1 MKKTFALF
9 LLIICI
15 FFFNYSDHA
24 FSNSNQKDSFITL
37 TSTDKSLRVND
48 STNITVNINEH
59 NNLKLTYMWSA
70 NIGKIGGQGKQVTY
84 IAPDSKGKAVITV
97 RITDEESNVY
107 EDFIS
112 ILIYK
117 QFIILKADDLVFDK
131 SYIISQNW
139 KRFISYIKT
148 KRIKSSIG
156 IIGNSLKKRNSKYF
170 SLIKNLN
177 KSGYF
182 EIWNHGYNHFLNDT
196 KRDGK
201 IYSEFSNTSYKFQK
215 KYLLKTQN
223 LAKKKLGITLHTFGA
238 PGNAIDE
245 NTLQVIDEVDD
256 IKVWLIGDISSTK
269 LILSDHCWIERPIHN
284 PNYQRF
290 LNCYNPK
297 LEYLLLQIH
306 PHSWDEGR
314 FEQLKKI
321 IEYLIQEGVT
331 FILPY
336 EYYELL
342 NMK

>member
-1 MKKTFALF
+1 MKNFSLF
-9 LLIICI
+9 LFLICI
-15 FFFNYSDHA
+15 FFFNCSDRTFA
-24 FSNSNQKDSFITL
+24 NSNQKDSFINL
-37 TSTDKSLRVND
+37 TSTDKFLRVND
-48 STNITVNINEH
+48 STNITVNINER
-59 NNLKLTYMWSA
+59 NNLKLTYMWSV
-70 NIGKIGGQGKQVTY
+70 NIGKIRGQGKQVTY

-97 RITDEESNVY
+97 SITDKESIVY
-107 EDFIS
+107 EDSIS

-117 QFIILKADDLVFDK
+117 QFIILKADDLMFDK

-139 KRFISYIKT
+139 KRFIRYIIR

-156 IIGNSLKKRNSKYF
+156 IVGNSLKRRRSKYF

-177 KSGYF
+177 QSGYF
-182 EIWNHGYNHFLNDT
+182 EIWNHGYNHMLNVA

-215 KYLLKTQN
+215 KHLLRTQN
-223 LAKKKLGITLHTFGA
+223 LAKKKLGITLRTFGA

-245 NTLQVIDEVDD
+245 NTSQVIDEVDD

-269 LILSDHCWIERPIHN
+269 LILIDYCWIERPIHN
-284 PNYQRF
+284 PNYQGF

-306 PHSWDEGR
+306 PGNWDDGR
-314 FEQLKKI
+314 IEQFKKI
-321 IEYLIQEGVT
+321 IEYLIQADVT